1 MSNHLETAAVRRR
14 WRICATYA
22 GEQEASWPRRDRE
35 KTRARA
41 RPRSTHSYLAL
52 DGGGELDGG
61 GDSHSLELAIL
72 KLVIGSPE
80 RSRHF
85 PVEALREAF
94 EPICPADFHAALT
107 WLEQQGIF
115 IGQGDLIGLARPVQ
129 RLVEFGLIPRV

>member
-22 GEQEASWPRRDRE
+22 GEQEASWPRRARE
-35 KTRARA
+35 KARARA
-41 RPRSTHSYLAL
+41 RPSSTYSYLA
-52 DGGGELDGG
+52 LDGG

-72 KLVIGSPE
+72 KLVIGCPE

-94 EPICPADFHAALT
+94 KPICAADFHATLAC
-107 WLEQQGIF
+107 LEQEGIF
-115 IGQGDLIGLARPVQ
+115 IRQGVLIGLTRPIE
-129 RLVEFGLIPRV
+129 RLVDLGLIPRA